1 MFCPY
6 AVNRHLI
13 QQTTYEYDES
23 GNVTMNQVIEHN
35 TAKFVKCQ
43 KEQCGAW
50 HDGRCQ
56 YNQVD

>member
-6 AVNRHLI
+6 TVNRHLI
-13 QQTTYEYDES
+13 QQATYEYDES
-23 GNVTMNQVIEHN
+23 GNVTINQVIEHN
-35 TAKFVKCQ
+35 TAEFFERQ
-43 KEQCGAW
+43 KDQCGAW